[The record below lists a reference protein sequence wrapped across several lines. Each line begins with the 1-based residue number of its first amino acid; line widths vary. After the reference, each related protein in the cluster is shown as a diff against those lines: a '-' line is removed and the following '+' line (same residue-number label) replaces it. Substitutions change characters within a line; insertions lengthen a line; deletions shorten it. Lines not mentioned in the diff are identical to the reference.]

1 MGRDALAFDY
11 YLSLAH
17 LYDTTDLNMPTS
29 HNQRR
34 GAIAESKFIT
44 ECLQRD
50 FEPHMPVTP
59 MPWDFIVTCPK
70 GVLKVQIKSSRTNAT
85 VNSYNITTK
94 TGCKRTGKM
103 SDEID
108 VVGCYVCPIDTWWLI
123 PREEIQGK
131 TIKLN
136 PSKATKSKHKKY
148 QENWSIFY
156 E

>member
-50 FEPHMPVTP
+50 FEPHVPVTP

-70 GVLKVQIKSSRTNAT
+70 GVLKVQIKSSRTNAS
-85 VNSYNITTK
+85 VNCYNITAK
-94 TGCKRTGKM
+94 TGHKRSEKM

-123 PREEIQGK
+123 PREEIKGK
-131 TIKLN
+131 TVKLN
-136 PSKATKSKHKKY
+136 PSKDSKSKHKKY

>member
-1 MGRDALAFDY
+1 MGRDTLTFDSF
-11 YLSLAH
+11 LSLAH
-17 LYDTTDLNMPTS
+17 FYDTTDLNMPTS
-29 HNQRR
+29 NNQRR

-44 ECLQRD
+44 ECLKRN

-70 GVLKVQIKSSRTNAT
+70 GVLKVQIKSTRTAASANCF
-85 VNSYNITTK
+85 NITAK
-94 TGCKRTGKM
+94 TGYKRYKTM

-123 PREEIQGK
+123 PREEIKGK
-131 TIKLN
+131 TLKLN
-136 PSKATKSKHKKY
+136 PLKNSKSKHKKY